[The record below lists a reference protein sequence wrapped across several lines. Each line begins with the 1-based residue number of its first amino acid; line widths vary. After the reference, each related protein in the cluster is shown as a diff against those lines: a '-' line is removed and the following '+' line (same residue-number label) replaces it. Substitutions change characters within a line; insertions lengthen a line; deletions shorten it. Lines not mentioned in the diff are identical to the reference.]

1 MSFIA
6 NNIKHLRELKN
17 HTQEFFANELN
28 ISRER
33 VASYEQGRSSPPVEI
48 LIALSNYFN
57 LPIDVLIKNDLSKAE
72 DASFIH
78 IGNQRILF
86 PIKVNENNEDM
97 VEIVSDDASAGYLR
111 GYSDPEYIESLND
124 LKLPF
129 LPMGKHRAF
138 PIKGDSMLPIKS
150 GSFIISRY
158 LEDIGYLN
166 SGSTYIVLTHN
177 DGLVYKRVYDKIEE
191 HQCLLMVSDNRKYDP
206 YYVPVNEIL
215 ELWEF
220 TCHINLS
227 EYDESEINTE
237 SVAQMLTNIGVQLE
251 SIKKKVS

>member
-1 MSFIA
+1 MNFIA

-17 HTQEFFANELN
+17 LTQEYFASELN

-48 LIALSNYFN
+48 LIELSNYFN
-57 LPIDVLIKNDLSKAE
+57 LPIDVLIKNNLTSATDT
-72 DASFIH
+72 SFIN

-97 VEIVSDDASAGYLR
+97 VEVIPTDASAGYLR
-111 GYSDPEYIESLND
+111 GYTDPEYIESLNN

-129 LPMGKHRAF
+129 LPTGKHRAF

-150 GSFIISRY
+150 GSFIIAKY
-158 LEDIGYLN
+158 LEDISYLN
-166 SGSTYIVLTHN
+166 SGSTYIVLTYN

-191 HQCLLMVSDNRKYDP
+191 HKSLLMVSDNKKYDP
-206 YYVPVNEIL
+206 YYVPVQEIL

-227 EYDESEINTE
+227 EYDESEINTD
-237 SVAQMLTNIGVQLE
+237 SVAKMLTDIGVQLE
-251 SIKKKVS
+251 SIRKKVS